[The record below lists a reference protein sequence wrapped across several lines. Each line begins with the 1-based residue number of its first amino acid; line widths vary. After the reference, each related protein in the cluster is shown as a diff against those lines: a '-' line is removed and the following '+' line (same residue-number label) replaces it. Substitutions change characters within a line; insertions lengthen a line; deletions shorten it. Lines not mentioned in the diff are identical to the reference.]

1 MALNTKIN
9 VPISTPI
16 ISGQSNNNFSGEVT
30 KIQELVSNTNR
41 TNEDNVTWTSPT
53 SNITYSTSSYQS
65 LSNVYGKGETGLYN
79 LLIYLYGEQLN
90 TGWIVTA
97 DDWNSLIENIE
108 ENSSQIDS
116 LQNGGTPATNST
128 YATKIGTSASH
139 PAIGSATNPVY
150 VNSNGQVT
158 ASNTTAGANNRP
170 VYLNSGVLTAV
181 TGALPTT
188 YGGTGNTTGTAS
200 LVTTTADTTNT
211 LYLLGVT
218 SGATTT
224 VKRNTGIT
232 MQNGVLTADVSGNA
246 STASSAAKLTTA
258 RQLAVALGSTASVT
272 FDGSA
277 NQNNIP
283 VSGTL
288 SIANG
293 GTGKTT
299 AADAWTALGGGSVGK
314 LSYGSGT
321 TTFLRNDGT
330 WASPTG
336 TYSLPLAKY
345 NVLGGVKPAYTS
357 TNAATLTTAAASNTT
372 TPTIAA
378 KTTTAG
384 RYYGVEA
391 DKNGYLFVN
400 VPWSDTNTTYS
411 AGTGISLSG
420 TAFSNS
426 GVRAVS
432 ISGNNLRV
440 NTNGTNADLTIPYA
454 TSAGSA
460 TTATSATSATT
471 ATTATKLGSSTVGGT
486 AKPIYL
492 DSGTPKA
499 ISDTKGSATN
509 PVYLNGGTITA
520 CTYSL
525 SSTVNSGTANKLA
538 YYSGTNAIDDYTASI
553 GSGTKPMYLNA
564 GVPTASSST
573 VGGSSQIMY
582 MSSGTLTAG
591 MTIRSGTT
599 APASSLGSNGDIY
612 ILYS

>member
-16 ISGQSNNNFSGEVT
+16 ISGQTNNNFTGEIA
-30 KIQELVSNTNR
+30 KIQELVANTNR
-41 TNEDNVTWTSPT
+41 SNEGNISWTSST
-53 SNITYSTSSYQS
+53 SNITYNTSDYQS
-65 LSNVYGKGETGLYN
+65 FSDIYGKGETGLYN
-79 LLIYLYGEQLN
+79 LLIYQYGELVD
-90 TGWIVTA
+90 GWIVTA
-97 DDWNSLIENIE
+97 EDWNSLIEKTEQNTSSIE
-108 ENSSQIDS
+108 GLEDGS
-116 LQNGGTPATNST
+116 TPAINSN
-128 YATKIGTSASH
+128 YATKIGTAASH
-139 PAIGSATNPVY
+139 PAIGSAVNPVY
-150 VNSNGQVT
+150 VSNNGTVT
-158 ASNTTAGANNRP
+158 ASNGTAGANNRP
-170 VYLNSGVLTAV
+170 VYLTNGVLTAM

-188 YGGTGNTTGTAS
+188 YGGTGNTTGTATFAS
-200 LVTTTADTTNT
+200 TAADTTNT

-218 SGATTT
+218 SSATTAL
-224 VKRNTGIT
+224 KRNTGVSMKDGTIT
-232 MQNGVLTADVSGNA
+232 ASISGNA
-246 STASSAAKLTTA
+246 STASKLATA
-258 RQLAVALGSTASVT
+258 RSLKVALGSTTAVT

-277 NQNNIP
+277 AQDSIP

-288 SIANG
+288 AVGHG
-293 GTGKTT
+293 GTGATT
-299 AADAWTALGGGSVGK
+299 AAAARTNLGLGSVST
-314 LSYGSGT
+314 LNYGSDT
-321 TTFLRNDGT
+321 TKYLRNDGT
-330 WASPTG
+330 WVAPTG
-336 TYSLPLAKY
+336 TYSLPIAKY
-345 NVLGGVKPAYTS
+345 NTLGGVKPAYTS
-357 TNAATLTTAAASNTT
+357 TNNATLTTAAATNKD
-372 TPTIAA
+372 TPTITA
-378 KTTTAG
+378 KTTTSG
-384 RYYGVEA
+384 RYYAIEA
-391 DKNGYLFVN
+391 DKNGYMYVN
-400 VPWSDTNTTYS
+400 VPWTDNNTTYS

-420 TAFSNS
+420 TQFSNS

-460 TTATSATSATT
+460 TTATSATSATSATT
-471 ATTATKLGSSTVGGT
+471 ATTATKLGSSNVGGT

-492 DSGTPKA
+492 DGGTPKA
-499 ISDTKGSATN
+499 ISSTVGGATTPIYSN
-509 PVYLNGGTITA
+509 AGTLTA

-525 SSTVNSGTANKLA
+525 SATVNSGTANKLA
-538 YYSGTNAIDDYTASI
+538 YYSGANAVSQYSSSI